1 MTLSTGSAM
10 GSQPF
15 STTPNSTNTPYQKI
29 KLCLESCIVTS
40 IYGNWPIIFLA
51 ILLLKQKQQVKWLKI
66 RLLPRKMQLSQ
77 LHSIEHNTEI

>member
-29 KLCLESCIVTS
+29 KLCSGIMHSHVHLWKLAYNISCYI
-40 IYGNWPIIFLA
+40 A
-51 ILLLKQKQQVKWLKI
+51 LKTKTTG
-66 RLLPRKMQLSQ
+66 KMA
-77 LHSIEHNTEI
+77 